1 MEFVP
6 GAQAIELFGESR
18 GTSPDI
24 AEHLTT
30 LYRYASMCMSV
41 VEFGTSCGHS
51 TSAFLLSGAKV
62 DTYDLYRHE
71 RISKLEAAAEEQGT
85 CLDFHEGDVL
95 EMGSEIP
102 FADLF
107 FIDTLHTYDQIKA
120 ELNIFGYHAMKYL
133 ILQDTETFGLVPE
146 PIPSR
151 LIPVSIRE
159 PLGTPLGLWPA
170 VAAFMRSTDVWR
182 LNQHWANNNG
192 LTIFE
197 RRGP

>member
-6 GAQAIELFGESR
+6 GAQAIALFGESQ
-18 GTSPDI
+18 GICHYHGSPGVPDI

-30 LYRYASMCMSV
+30 LYRYASMCTSV

-62 DTYDLYRHE
+62 DTYDVSRHD
-71 RISKLEAAAEEQGT
+71 RVSKLEAAAEEQGT
-85 CLDFHEGDVL
+85 CLDFHEGDVR

-120 ELNIFGYHAMKYL
+120 ELNLFLYHARKYL
-133 ILQDTETFGLVPE
+133 ILHDTETFGLVPE
-146 PIPSR
+146 DPQ
-151 LIPVSIRE
+151 
-159 PLGTPLGLWPA
+159 GTPLGVWPA
-170 VAAFMRSTDVWR
+170 VASFMRSSDVWR
-182 LNQHWANNNG
+182 LHQHWANSNG